1 MNIPFYEYKTK
12 LVESSSN
19 RQMNFPPHLH
29 DCPELV
35 RVQGGTL
42 KVQLNTQEYLVSSG
56 QMIIIFPN
64 IIHSYQT
71 IASDDDTKIDLIIC
85 GQDSNNGF
93 PRRLIGSSL
102 ASPVKNLSELHP
114 DVDYVFSALTNQS
127 GQGKNAQLIHAY
139 FQILWQR
146 LLPQLSITNSAQPAA
161 SDLTTNLIVYIRD
174 HFCEP
179 LSLDL
184 LSKELGVCR
193 FYLSHIFSQVLHIGF
208 CDYVNALRINHAKE
222 LLQSTQDNI
231 LDIAIQCGFQSQQ
244 TFNRVFKE
252 LCGVT
257 PSAYRNISQSSGQS

>member
-19 RQMNFPPHLH
+19 WQLDFPPHLH

-56 QMIIIFPN
+56 QIIIIFPN

-71 IASDDDTKIDLIIC
+71 VAGDADSKFDLIIC
-85 GQDSNNGF
+85 GLDSNNGF
-93 PRRLIGSSL
+93 PRRLIGSSPT
-102 ASPVKNLSELHP
+102 SPVQNLSELHP
-114 DVDYVFSALTNQS
+114 DVDYVFSALAS
-127 GQGKNAQLIHAY
+127 EVSQGKNEQIIHAY
-139 FQILWQR
+139 LQILWQR
-146 LLPQLSITNSAQPAA
+146 LLPQLAITNSAQHAA
-161 SDLTTNLIVYIRD
+161 SDLTANLLIYIRD

-208 CDYVNALRINHAKE
+208 CDYVNALRINHAKK
-222 LLQSTQDNI
+222 LLQGTQDNI

-257 PSAYRNISQSSGQS
+257 PSAYRNRD